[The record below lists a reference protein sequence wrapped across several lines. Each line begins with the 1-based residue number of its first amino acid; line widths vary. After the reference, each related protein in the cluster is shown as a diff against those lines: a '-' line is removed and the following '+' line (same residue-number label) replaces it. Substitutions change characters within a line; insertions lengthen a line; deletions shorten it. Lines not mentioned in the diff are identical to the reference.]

1 MIRSSSWPTRTLTAR
16 STAERRASRPVGS
29 SLGAGAVEVTRASTL
44 QVSAAF
50 GAKEDELSRYFVN
63 GIIDYG
69 EPLRDLRSTLRRLVD
84 QATSQ
89 RDPPPP
95 SPCTTESV

>member
-1 MIRSSSWPTRTLTAR
+1 M
-16 STAERRASRPVGS
+16 
-29 SLGAGAVEVTRASTL
+29 EVTRASTL

-89 RDPPPP
+89 RDRPPPP
-95 SPCTTESV
+95 PLAPRRVSEFHRAPLRNRCARRTARRC